1 MKITVA
7 GNTKAD
13 VAAQGANGNISANA
27 VTANGDFGRL
37 TTPALTT
44 AADAWEAAITFTN
57 SRITSTSTILL
68 TVVSAGGTVGTN
80 GVPHAIID
88 GQTDGSCTLYV
99 GNIGTNALNGAAVIS
114 YLVIND

>member
-1 MKITVA
+1 MKLTVA

-13 VAAQGANGNISANA
+13 VAVTGANGTIAANA

-37 TTPALTT
+37 TTPALST

-57 SRITSTSTILL
+57 SNIKATSSIFL
-68 TVVSAGGTVGTN
+68 TVNTVGGAVGTN

-99 GNIGTNALNGAAVIS
+99 GNIGTAALSGAAVIS